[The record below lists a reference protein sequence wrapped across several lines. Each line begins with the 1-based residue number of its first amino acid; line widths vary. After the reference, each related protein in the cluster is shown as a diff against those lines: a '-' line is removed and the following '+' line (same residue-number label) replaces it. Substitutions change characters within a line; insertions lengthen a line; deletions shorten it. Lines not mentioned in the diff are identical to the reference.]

1 MYGAVLF
8 DDDMDNGAG
17 WACSS
22 GARPFRFH
30 RASQLQIDE
39 AERSVCWWSNSKAQ
53 WTRGLAWLKPH
64 DYLRPTFDGLIAE
77 LNHDREDPERT
88 VALLAE
94 VFGRVMQLAADRYGV
109 RADRP
114 ALSQMCGLTLSDD
127 VGAVLRSAVP
137 PSGDELC
144 AALQASYQPLV
155 VCVKGR
161 IPGSSTLVTLN
172 LPRLAHARAVLNTP
186 VPVFDQHALP
196 IEAALLPPAGMG
208 YAWACEFQKRP
219 LLLKVRID
227 SFDASV
233 APLIALG
240 DRDESGRVWMALPE
254 FAVLGTLAK
263 IDIEDVIVGHRYAG
277 ESLADRL
284 ITDGPFEA
292 LSLSAG
298 VLAANVLD
306 ALIGEHSSSPVGGA
320 QASAQPVPDAQSV
333 WLTASDRMLT
343 LSAAMLLHSAG
354 FIVRS
359 YGRGALEVECPE
371 DDLPELCDAAS
382 TAGLEMPLFLERIGG
397 RAAPYIA

>member
-30 RASQLQIDE
+30 RASQLQSDE

-77 LNHDREDPERT
+77 LSHDREDPERI
-88 VALLAE
+88 VSVLAE
-94 VFGRVMQLAADRYGV
+94 VFGRVMQLAGDRYGV
-109 RADRP
+109 RPDRP
-114 ALSQMCGLTLSDD
+114 ALSELCGLTLSDD
-127 VGAVLRSAVP
+127 VSATLRTTAA
-137 PSGDELC
+137 PSGNELC
-144 AALQASYQPLV
+144 VALRAAYQPQV
-155 VCVKGR
+155 VCGKGR
-161 IPGSSTLVTLN
+161 VSGSSALVTLN

-186 VPVFDQHALP
+186 VPVFDRHALP
-196 IEAALLPPAGMG
+196 LEAALLPPAERV
-208 YAWACEFQKRP
+208 YAWACEYQKRP

-227 SFDASV
+227 SLDANV

-240 DRDESGRVWMALPE
+240 DRDEGGRVWMALPE

-263 IDIEDVIVGHRYAG
+263 MDIEDVIVGHCYAG
-277 ESLADRL
+277 ESPADQL

-298 VLAANVLD
+298 ILATNVLD
-306 ALIGEHSSSPVGGA
+306 ASIGEHPSTAVGAG
-320 QASAQPVPDAQSV
+320 QESAPPVPDAQSV

-343 LSAAMLLHSAG
+343 LSAAMLIHSAG

-371 DDLPELCDAAS
+371 DDLPELCDAAGS
-382 TAGLEMPLFLERIGG
+382 AGLEMPLYLERIGG
-397 RAAPYIA
+397 QAAPYFA